1 MYIRFVGRCFALL
14 SSPCPPIRCWTPG
27 WLIVLLLCAGM
38 LYSCGA
44 PSPSASVSSTSSH
57 QGLAARQQLPQGT
70 QPQATATEA
79 AHPFHATTQ
88 TFDSKYTITLDI
100 TPNRSGTNVFTAWVM
115 DNQTKQPVTHIV
127 ITLYTTM
134 QDMPMGTNSI
144 VLHDDGNGQFS
155 ATSDNLIMGGK
166 WAIGITIIRSD
177 RIIHKAGVMS
187 LVTP

>member
-1 MYIRFVGRCFALL
+1 
-14 SSPCPPIRCWTPG
+14 
-27 WLIVLLLCAGM
+27 
-38 LYSCGA
+38 
-44 PSPSASVSSTSSH
+44 
-57 QGLAARQQLPQGT
+57 
-70 QPQATATEA
+70 
-79 AHPFHATTQ
+79 
-88 TFDSKYTITLDI
+88 
-100 TPNRSGTNVFTAWVM
+100 M

-177 RIIHKAGVMS
+177 HIIHKAGVMS

>member
-1 MYIRFVGRCFALL
+1 
-14 SSPCPPIRCWTPG
+14 
-27 WLIVLLLCAGM
+27 
-38 LYSCGA
+38 
-44 PSPSASVSSTSSH
+44 
-57 QGLAARQQLPQGT
+57 
-70 QPQATATEA
+70 
-79 AHPFHATTQ
+79 
-88 TFDSKYTITLDI
+88 
-100 TPNRSGTNVFTAWVM
+100 M